1 MLAYHAQRQ
10 TLSEIE
16 RESEMM
22 GSNMDQEVASWTL
35 GATVSGV
42 AFARAAHVRILGG
55 AFADECGS
63 VRELI
68 CVDPEPCYRVELDAS
83 RVTLEVAQSSLDR
96 L

>member
-1 MLAYHAQRQ
+1 M
-10 TLSEIE
+10 EK
-16 RESEMM
+16 
-22 GSNMDQEVASWTL
+22 EVTGWAK
-35 GATVSGV
+35 GVSITGV
-42 AFARAAHVRILGG
+42 TFARATHVRILGG

-68 CVDPEPCYRVELDAS
+68 CVEPEPCYRIELDAS

>member
-1 MLAYHAQRQ
+1 
-10 TLSEIE
+10 
-16 RESEMM
+16 MM
-22 GSNMDQEVASWTL
+22 GSIMEKEVTGWAL
-35 GATVSGV
+35 GGTVSGV
-42 AFARAAHVRILGG
+42 AFTRAAHVRILGG
-55 AFADECGS
+55 AFANECGS

>member
-1 MLAYHAQRQ
+1 M
-10 TLSEIE
+10 I
-16 RESEMM
+16 
-22 GSNMDQEVASWTL
+22 GSVMEQEVTGWAK
-35 GATVSGV
+35 GV
-42 AFARAAHVRILGG
+42 TITGVTFSRAAHVRILGG

-68 CVDPEPCYRVELDAS
+68 CVEPEPCYRVEMDAS

>member
-1 MLAYHAQRQ
+1 M
-10 TLSEIE
+10 E
-16 RESEMM
+16 
-22 GSNMDQEVASWTL
+22 QEVTGWAM
-35 GATVSGV
+35 GATITGV
-42 AFARAAHVRILGG
+42 TFARAAHVRLLGG

-68 CVDPEPCYRVELDAS
+68 CVEPEPCYRVELDAS